1 LSFFIIQQN
10 SIKNERTIPII
21 RDNNNNIGINI
32 DFFLKNIN
40 INNINEDIIRFYFF
54 DHHCLY
60 DFL

>member
-1 LSFFIIQQN
+1 M
-10 SIKNERTIPII
+10 PIT